1 MVTFSSTHIKETN
14 FIIIMSS
21 VDVFSSLKYVV
32 APMVSQSDAPF
43 RSLCLKYGATVAYT
57 EMLYSDKV
65 VNDPD
70 YLDAFLPEA
79 DGTFV
84 TNEYKAGPLVVQI
97 CGNDADLLAKTAVKI
112 ATSGRGVDAIDLNL
126 GCPQDRARDGLFGS
140 FLLDKQHW
148 ERVFTCVKACSESLA
163 PFNVPMF
170 CKIRLIKGGD
180 AVELT
185 TKFCRYYTCHVCAFS
200 TAVVFVQIFRTLEV
214 PHRAGVPHL

>member
-1 MVTFSSTHIKETN
+1 MVTFSSTHTKETN

-21 VDVFSSLKYVV
+21 VYVFSSLKYVV

-170 CKIRLIKGGD
+170 CKIRHI
-180 AVELT
+180 E
-185 TKFCRYYTCHVCAFS
+185 RS
-200 TAVVFVQIFRTLEV
+200 
-214 PHRAGVPHL
+214 